1 MESLLTSHKIPIYI
15 GFSLSDTHNELLV
28 LLTATQIIL
37 WWLSVQLS
45 PWHNFETFV
54 VQLHLRA
61 QSSQS
66 SSLDPKFN
74 ASYNFSRVVLLFT
87 DWGIK
92 SRTSCGENPPC
103 AASGALCCSC
113 SILGCAA
120 PLPVLMLGW
129 NSGGHISLLWWG
141 IGNLDQGGVT
151 QVMTLSSTAFNLLPF
166 L

>member
-45 PWHNFETFV
+45 PWQNFETFV
-54 VQLHLRA
+54 VQLHLCA

-87 DWGIK
+87 RWSIK

-120 PLPVLMLGW
+120 PLPAAGNAVCWCWMELRRSHLPALVRNWEFG
-129 NSGGHISLLWWG
+129 SGRSHPS
-141 IGNLDQGGVT
+141 ND
-151 QVMTLSSTAFNLLPF
+151 TLKPSF
-166 L
+166 